1 MNEIAPMATPD
12 RLRILAADLSLCCP
26 GFAVLQYE
34 DGKVSIERL
43 CHLDNRRSKAAY
55 GEILCAIYDLIAEL
69 SSGIDVF
76 VRERAFSRFPH
87 ETQALFRVVGISDLA
102 VWKLRKAIW
111 EELAPTSV
119 KKLLTGSGK
128 ADKMEVA
135 AA

>member
-12 RLRILAADLSLCCP
+12 RLRILAADLSLRCP

-34 DGKVSIERL
+34 GGKVSIERL

-76 VRERAFSRFPH
+76 VRERAFSRFPQ
-87 ETQALFRVVGISDLA
+87 ETQALFKVVGIADMA
-102 VWKLRKAIW
+102 VWKHAKQAW
-111 EELAPTSV
+111 EEIAPATV

-128 ADKMEVA
+128 AGKEEVA
-135 AA
+135 GA

>member
-1 MNEIAPMATPD
+1 MNVSGQMAMPE
-12 RLRILAADLSLCCP
+12 RLRILAADLSLRCP

-34 DGKVSIERL
+34 GGKVSIGRL

-76 VRERAFSRFPH
+76 VRERAFSRFPQ
-87 ETQALFRVVGISDLA
+87 ETQALFKVVGIADMA
-102 VWKLRKAIW
+102 VWKPAKQAW
-111 EELAPTSV
+111 EEIAPATV

-128 ADKMEVA
+128 AGKEEVA
-135 AA
+135 GA

>member
-1 MNEIAPMATPD
+1 MPSFNTRTA
-12 RLRILAADLSLCCP
+12 
-26 GFAVLQYE
+26 
-34 DGKVSIERL
+34 KVSIERL
-43 CHLDNRRSKAAY
+43 CHLDNRRCKAAY

-76 VRERAFSRFPH
+76 VRERAFSRFSH

-128 ADKMEVA
+128 AAKMEVA

>member
-12 RLRILAADLSLCCP
+12 RLRILAADLSLRCP

-34 DGKVSIERL
+34 GGKVSIGRL

-76 VRERAFSRFPH
+76 VRERAFSRFPQ
-87 ETQALFRVVGISDLA
+87 ETQALFKVVGIADMA
-102 VWKLRKAIW
+102 VWKHAKQAW
-111 EELAPTSV
+111 EEIAPATV

-128 ADKMEVA
+128 AGKEEVA
-135 AA
+135 GA